1 MELFVHF
8 SFWEFFSRKELKVN
22 KQFIEITEEI
32 LFLFF
37 KNDQVTI
44 WIFILYIWERNI
56 EARLSLSLSAYKMV
70 ES

>member
-1 MELFVHF
+1 MELIVHF

-44 WIFILYIWERNI
+44 WIFISEKEILKHVL
-56 EARLSLSLSAYKMV
+56 LSLSTYKMV

>member
-1 MELFVHF
+1 MELIVHF
-8 SFWEFFSRKELKVN
+8 SFWEFFSRKELEVN

-44 WIFILYIWERNI
+44 WIFIPYIWERNI

>member
-1 MELFVHF
+1 MELIVHF
-8 SFWEFFSRKELKVN
+8 SFWEFFSRKELEVN